1 MPFADAESPETETVW
16 LRVPLGGDVFVTVT
30 TNHELQV
37 PQVDRLLEW
46 LTAIRDGFLA
56 REQETAA

>member
-46 LTAIRDGFLA
+46 RTAIRDGFLA

>member
-1 MPFADAESPETETVW
+1 MTQSEDDYVW
-16 LRVPLGGDVFVTVT
+16 LRVPLGSGVFVTVT
-30 TNHELQV
+30 TNRELQV

-56 REQETAA
+56 REQEEAA